1 MNKHILPKFIITTVS
16 ILYILFF
23 AASLFAQESVNKPT
37 SKEDQ
42 SALQEQARQYRDL
55 GLKYQQMGNLA
66 EAKGWYQKT
75 INLDPS
81 YAIAYN
87 DLGIIYDTE
96 GSLDL
101 AEESYLTAIKLD
113 PTYASAYTNLAILYE
128 NKRDLEK
135 AAFYWAKRSGLG
147 SPTDPWTQKAASR
160 LKDIRSVL
168 NDRPFADQ
176 REEEVLGLMKDVT
189 KTKSTVVNKDS
200 KTLAREHFKKAKQSF
215 NKGDLAT
222 AIKEALDAQYL
233 DQDNKE
239 IEAFIEK
246 TEHLALTR

>member
-1 MNKHILPKFIITTVS
+1 MNKHILPKFIITSVS
-16 ILYILFF
+16 ILCVLYF
-23 AASLFAQESVNKPT
+23 AGPLFAQGSINKPA
-37 SKEDQ
+37 SKEDM
-42 SALQEQARQYRDL
+42 SSLQEQSRQYRDL
-55 GLKYQQMGNLA
+55 GLKYQQMGNLT
-66 EAKGWYQKT
+66 EAKAWYQKA
-75 INLDPS
+75 ISLDPS
-81 YAIAYN
+81 YAMAYN
-87 DLGIIYDTE
+87 DLGIVYEAE
-96 GSLDL
+96 GSLDQ
-101 AEESYLTAIKLD
+101 AEQSYLTAVKLD
-113 PTYASAYTNLAILYE
+113 PLYASVYTNLAILYE
-128 NKRDLEK
+128 NKRDLDK

-168 NDRPFADQ
+168 NDHPFADQ

-189 KTKSTVVNKDS
+189 VSKSTVNKDS
-200 KTLAREHFKKAKQSF
+200 KTLAQEHFKKAKESF